1 MSVSNDQ
8 NHCLSLQLSNQAN
21 VLKNSAKEWSMNSG
35 LIKDFCYLLMIN
47 TMHDCIQN
55 GNPAPPPKK
64 QVDPSL
70 NQCCIHESTKGS
82 TAGIL
87 AKEAA
92 GIDNIMPICHIQ

>member
-1 MSVSNDQ
+1 
-8 NHCLSLQLSNQAN
+8 
-21 VLKNSAKEWSMNSG
+21 MNSG